1 MGDRSRARIAGWVLL
16 ALAGLAVA
24 VGLSLAASNLSTQ
37 PIGLSN
43 EPLRAGDRLAPPAVT
58 RTTTS
63 RKPAKRSVKRRRPAP
78 ATTAPAPTAT
88 TPAPTVT
95 APAPA
100 TTGAGGDDHGG
111 RRGRGG
117 GSDD

>member
-1 MGDRSRARIAGWVLL
+1 MSDRPRARIAGWILL

-24 VGLSLAASNLSTQ
+24 VALSVAASNLSTQ
-37 PIGLSN
+37 PIGLTN
-43 EPLRAGDRLAPPAVT
+43 EPLRAGERLAPPPAT
-58 RTTTS
+58 RTTTAS
-63 RKPAKRSVKRRRPAP
+63 KPAKRRKPTRTQRTRS
-78 ATTAPAPTAT
+78 PAPTAT

-95 APAPA
+95 TPAPT
-100 TTGAGGDDHGG
+100 TTGGEAGDDHGG